1 MNDLAAY
8 MNQLT
13 PEQRII
19 AETASRLQRMEV
31 VEAVN
36 FTIWN
41 FREKQHQNY
50 INSHAA
56 LTALITEIEK
66 LK

>member
-8 MNQLT
+8 MKQLT

-31 VEAVN
+31 VDAVN

-41 FREKQHQNY
+41 FRENKTRDFHQPY
-50 INSHAA
+50 AT
-56 LTALITEIEK
+56 LTALIEELEK